1 MRRCFATTNQLYVEF
16 TTSDRKILEEAR
28 EQMTELRVLRQ
39 ENIRIQEENNLLK
52 VKVEVLLD
60 MVAQKTAEFELQEG
74 DLMKLRNILAN
85 S

>member
-1 MRRCFATTNQLYVEF
+1 
-16 TTSDRKILEEAR
+16 
-28 EQMTELRVLRQ
+28 MTELRVLRQ

>member
-1 MRRCFATTNQLYVEF
+1 MLA
-16 TTSDRKILEEAR
+16 EAR
-28 EQMTELRVLRQ
+28 EQLAELRLLKQ
-39 ENIRIQEENNLLK
+39 ENVRIQEENNLLK

-60 MVAQKTAEFELQEG
+60 MLAQKTAEFELQEG